1 MNPVCTMALSQKP
14 EPEGDQLNRSK
25 GQGSVTLPARSRRGL
40 RFQRTAVERSRSWWG
55 GAHGAPGAE
64 LTRGGGCEGSGRTQA
79 PHVRRESAV
88 VAGGLRAQ
96 GPYSKGNIRG
106 TPREE
111 DVRHTGGREDAGS
124 PPPWAGRGF
133 RRQPSDQGGAGR
145 CGRGAVL
152 PGKRSRRANKQQGG
166 SAGPPGSPPNAVPPT
181 PAATSPGI
189 SRSRSPVGEQA
200 RVRLGLFLQV

>member
-64 LTRGGGCEGSGRTQA
+64 LTRAG
-79 PHVRRESAV
+79 VRRERPHASPPRPAGECCRAV
-88 VAGGLRAQ
+88 VPGRGGLRAQ

-106 TPREE
+106 APREE

-152 PGKRSRRANKQQGG
+152 PGKRR
-166 SAGPPGSPPNAVPPT
+166 PP
-181 PAATSPGI
+181 
-189 SRSRSPVGEQA
+189 GEQA
-200 RVRLGLFLQV
+200 AGRVRRPARVTPERRASDASRHKPRNL

>member
-40 RFQRTAVERSRSWWG
+40 RFQRTAVERSRSRWG
-55 GAHGAPGAE
+55 GAHGAPGQSSHG
-64 LTRGGGCEGSGRTQA
+64 RGCEGSGRTQA
-79 PHVRRESAV
+79 PHVGRESAV
-88 VAGGLRAQ
+88 VAGRGGLRVQ

-152 PGKRSRRANKQQGG
+152 PGKRR
-166 SAGPPGSPPNAVPPT
+166 PP
-181 PAATSPGI
+181 
-189 SRSRSPVGEQA
+189 GEQA
-200 RVRLGLFLQV
+200 AGRVRRPARVTPERRASDASRHKPRNL